1 MCGIVG
7 FSGDPDHSK
16 LLKMTNAIYHRGPDD
31 ESFLETENFS
41 IGFRRLSIIDLS
53 KNIYPIT
60 NENENLFVFL
70 NGEIYNY
77 PELRDEL
84 TQRGHKFKT
93 MSDTEVIVH
102 GYEEWGENV
111 MSRLMGMF
119 VFVVYNKS
127 SDSLFIARDR
137 IGIKHLYYVDLGKR
151 VIFSSEIKAIFAAFE
166 EVNRSPNDQVI
177 YRFLASRIHDTDRNT
192 FFENIKRLPQGHYM
206 TIDKYSNLRIEKY
219 WNPKVNLNF
228 SSAKPDFDYAQEFRS
243 IFVAA
248 VKRHLISDVP
258 VGVTLSGGLDSTGIA
273 CVASKLHFAS
283 EKVEPFYSF
292 SAIHPGQSINEEE
305 YIDSVVNYAS
315 LMPIKVIPNVDTFW
329 EDFETWLYF
338 QEEPVISGAPY
349 AYYVVMR
356 EAKKYVT
363 VLLSG
368 QGGDELLAGY
378 IPYYLTYLQ
387 SALDTRQIGVFLRE
401 VFMSRDI
408 FWQFIVD
415 KLVRI
420 ITKNEIKPV
429 EYLKNYSEDHKIV
442 FKHKRNLNER
452 LFEDVVSTT
461 SPAFLRYEDKNSM
474 ANALESRV
482 PFFDDQLV
490 DYILKLPIDQKI
502 KFGWTRYVYRNALKD
517 LVPEKNRLRRSKI
530 GFVNPEWEWIIAK
543 KDKFLDIFS
552 SESFKNRKYWDA
564 EKVIFGFSQAVEGKL
579 KGEVLFF
586 WRIFIVEMWLRKYVD
601 NFVPIDTK
609 PIISA
614 LTNQK

>member
-1 MCGIVG
+1 
-7 FSGDPDHSK
+7 
-16 LLKMTNAIYHRGPDD
+16 
-31 ESFLETENFS
+31 
-41 IGFRRLSIIDLS
+41 
-53 KNIYPIT
+53 
-60 NENENLFVFL
+60 
-70 NGEIYNY
+70 
-77 PELRDEL
+77 
-84 TQRGHKFKT
+84 
-93 MSDTEVIVH
+93 
-102 GYEEWGENV
+102 
-111 MSRLMGMF
+111 
-119 VFVVYNKS
+119 
-127 SDSLFIARDR
+127 
-137 IGIKHLYYVDLGKR
+137 
-151 VIFSSEIKAIFAAFE
+151 
-166 EVNRSPNDQVI
+166 
-177 YRFLASRIHDTDRNT
+177 
-192 FFENIKRLPQGHYM
+192 M
-206 TIDKYSNLRIEKY
+206 TIDKYSNLRVEKY

-273 CVASKLHFAS
+273 CVASKLHFANS
-283 EKVEPFYSF
+283 ENTELFYSF

-315 LMPIKVIPNVDTFW
+315 LTPIKVIPSVDKFW
-329 EDFETWLYF
+329 EDFDNWLYF

-378 IPYYLTYLQ
+378 IPYYFTYLQ
-387 SALDTRQIGVFLRE
+387 SAIDARQIGTFLRE

-408 FWQFIVD
+408 FWRFIVE

-420 ITKNEIKPV
+420 INKNEIKPI
-429 EYLKNYSEDHKIV
+429 EYLKDYLKEYNVI

-490 DYILKLPIDQKI
+490 DYIFKLPIDQKI
-502 KFGWTRYVYRNALKD
+502 KFGWTRYVYRNALRD

-530 GFVNPEWEWIIAK
+530 GFVNPEWEWIVAK
-543 KDKFLDIFS
+543 KDKFLEVFT

-564 EKVIFGFSQAVEGKL
+564 EKVTFGFNKAVEGQL

-586 WRIFIVEMWLRKYVD
+586 WRVFIVEMWLRKYVD
-601 NFVPIDTK
+601 NFVTIDTK
-609 PIISA
+609 PIISS